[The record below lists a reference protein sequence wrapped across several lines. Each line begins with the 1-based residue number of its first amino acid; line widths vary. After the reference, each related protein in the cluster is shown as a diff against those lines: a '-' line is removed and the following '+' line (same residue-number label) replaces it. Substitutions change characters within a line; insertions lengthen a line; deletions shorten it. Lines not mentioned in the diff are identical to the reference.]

1 MKAQAS
7 FHGTTADDARDAAD
21 EAFDRFFGEG
31 CWEFVSSDARPLMRG
46 VEAERVVTWEVE
58 FEAEGKA

>member
-1 MKAQAS
+1 MKATAS

-31 CWEFVSSDARPLMRG
+31 RWEFVSSRAYPLARDG
-46 VEAERVVTWEVE
+46 AGRVVTWEVE
-58 FEAEGKA
+58 FEAEEKA